1 MPSWCRVNLQPPSWT
16 RSGHDRFRGHH
27 PDTRG
32 WVVAEN
38 VGRRGDSWSYRLELP
53 PGPDGRQRQKRV
65 GGFAT
70 ERQANAALATAQVEV
85 SRGRPQY
92 APVRTF
98 ADLAEEW
105 LTVVGPNRK
114 ETTLANYRDLVN
126 AYLLP
131 NLGALRLDRLA
142 TAQIQRLSVTLRERG
157 GCDGRP
163 RSGTHVRNVHRVL
176 HNALG
181 SAVKMGYLST
191 NPADAVERPKDDS
204 PKRPVYTPDEVRR
217 FLDAVEGNRLRALWH
232 LAVVTGLRRGE
243 LAGLRWT
250 DLNLA
255 ARPAL
260 LTVRTTRTTAG
271 SKVVESSPKT
281 RSGRRTL
288 VLDDHTIAEL
298 EAHRARMDEE
308 ATLRGEAAVSEYV
321 FVDEF
326 GAPLHPVRLVRNLHA
341 LQDAHGLHPARS
353 APYLGD
359 GLLAGVHPKVVSE
372 RHAHALTQITL
383 DRYSHVIETM
393 QADAAAAIGAFLSKS
408 RPS

>member
-142 TAQIQRLSVTLRERG
+142 TAQIQRLYVTLRERG

-191 NPADAVERPKDDS
+191 NRP
-204 PKRPVYTPDEVRR
+204 TPSS
-217 FLDAVEGNRLRALWH
+217 
-232 LAVVTGLRRGE
+232 
-243 LAGLRWT
+243 
-250 DLNLA
+250 
-255 ARPAL
+255 AR
-260 LTVRTTRTTAG
+260 RTTRQNGPCTHLTRYVDSSTRSRAIACAPCG
-271 SKVVESSPKT
+271 ISPSSPGSGAASSQDCDGPIST
-281 RSGRRTL
+281 SPRGRRC
-288 VLDDHTIAEL
+288 
-298 EAHRARMDEE
+298 
-308 ATLRGEAAVSEYV
+308 
-321 FVDEF
+321 
-326 GAPLHPVRLVRNLHA
+326 
-341 LQDAHGLHPARS
+341 
-353 APYLGD
+353 
-359 GLLAGVHPKVVSE
+359 
-372 RHAHALTQITL
+372 
-383 DRYSHVIETM
+383 
-393 QADAAAAIGAFLSKS
+393 
-408 RPS
+408 

>member
-1 MPSWCRVNLQPPSWT
+1 M
-16 RSGHDRFRGHH
+16 
-27 PDTRG
+27 
-32 WVVAEN
+32 AEN
-38 VGRRGDSWSYRLELP
+38 VGRRGDTWFYRVELP
-53 PGPDGRQRQKRV
+53 PGPDGRRRQKRV

-70 ERQANAALATAQVEV
+70 ERQAKAALAAAQVEV
-85 SRGRPQY
+85 SRGRLHY

-105 LTVVGPNRK
+105 LAVVGPNRK
-114 ETTLANYRDLVN
+114 ETTLANYRTLVS

-131 NLGALRLDRLA
+131 NLGAVRLDRLS
-142 TAQIQRLSVTLRERG
+142 TAQIQRLYVQLRSG
-157 GCDGRP
+157 GGRDGRP
-163 RSGTHVRNVHRVL
+163 LSGTHVRNVHRVL
-176 HNALG
+176 HNAL
-181 SAVKMGYLST
+181 SYAVKMGYLST
-191 NPADAVERPKDDS
+191 KPAEAVERPKDDS
-204 PKRPVYTPDEVRR
+204 AERPVYTPEQVRR
-217 FLDAVEGNRLRALWH
+217 FLDAAESDRLRALWH

-250 DLNLA
+250 DLNLT

-260 LTVRTTRTTAG
+260 LTVRSTRTTAG

-298 EAHRARMDEE
+298 EAHRRRMGAE
-308 ATLRGEAAVSEYV
+308 ATLRGGAALGEYV

-326 GAPLHPVRLVRNLHA
+326 GAPLHPVRLVRNLHV
-341 LQDAHGLHPARS
+341 LQDAVGLPRITLHDLRHTS
-353 APYLGD
+353 ATVA
-359 GLLAGVHPKVVSE
+359 LLAGVHPKVVSE
-372 RHAHALTQITL
+372 RHGHASTQITL

-408 RPS
+408 GQSSEPSNRAPPRAPAPENA